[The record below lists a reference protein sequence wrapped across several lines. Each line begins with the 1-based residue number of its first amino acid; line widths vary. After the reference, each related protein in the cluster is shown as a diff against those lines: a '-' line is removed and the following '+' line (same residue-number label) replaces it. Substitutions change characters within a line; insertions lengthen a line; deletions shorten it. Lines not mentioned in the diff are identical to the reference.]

1 MNNDMTEN
9 EYKEDPSYSVEGS
22 DISWILIAT
31 QINTDSAEK
40 YPLEILTQK
49 MMQEAFQPGK
59 FFKSLIC
66 GEEIEK
72 YGILDDMEKA
82 FTMMSQGVE
91 EFQEGD
97 FCIISSHDE
106 GRLVFLPIILDMDEV
121 EEVKE
126 SNA

>member
-1 MNNDMTEN
+1 MAKN
-9 EYKEDPSYSVEGS
+9 EYKEDPTYTEEGS
-22 DISWILIAT
+22 NISWVLIAS
-31 QINTDSAEK
+31 QMNKESTDK

-49 MMQEAFQPGK
+49 MMQEAFRPGK

-82 FTMMSQGVE
+82 FAMMSQGVE

-106 GRLVFLPIILDMDEV
+106 GRLVFLPIILNMDEV
-121 EEVKE
+121 EEVKDE
-126 SNA
+126 K